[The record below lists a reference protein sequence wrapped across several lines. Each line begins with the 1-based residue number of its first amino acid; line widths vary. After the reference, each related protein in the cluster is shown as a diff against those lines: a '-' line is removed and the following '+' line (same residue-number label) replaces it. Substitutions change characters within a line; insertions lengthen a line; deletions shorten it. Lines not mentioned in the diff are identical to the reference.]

1 MRQQQLGGGLDPL
14 GGGVVKT
21 IRVSAVSAGS
31 HLINET
37 VRLWDGDTL
46 VIYYEDSE
54 DNAGV
59 KGLRGTTRR
68 IRDEDYLPLR
78 SMNPGG
84 G

>member
-1 MRQQQLGGGLDPL
+1 ME
-14 GGGVVKT
+14 T
-21 IRVSAVSAGS
+21 IRTNQVSAGS

-37 VRLWDGDTL
+37 FRLWDGDTL

-68 IRDEDYLPLR
+68 IRNEDYLPLR
-78 SMNPGG
+78 MLSPRKGQG
-84 G
+84 

>member
-1 MRQQQLGGGLDPL
+1 MGKSVHLRYLM
-14 GGGVVKT
+14 KT
-21 IRVSAVSAGS
+21 IRISEVSTGS
-31 HLINET
+31 HVINET

-68 IRDEDYLPLR
+68 IRNESYLPHRVMTLKR
-78 SMNPGG
+78 KYLHG
-84 G
+84 